1 MDSIELCYLGN
12 CAKISGIT
20 HLEEKKE
27 AVEGERGK
35 ETQRDGGKQ
44 VAIEKMLIILT
55 IC

>member
-27 AVEGERGK
+27 AVEGEKGRKRRGT
-35 ETQRDGGKQ
+35 EGSRLQ
-44 VAIEKMLIILT
+44 
-55 IC
+55 